1 MPTTV
6 LRDRRRLTGAAV
18 TNMELFFDLVYVFAV
33 TQLSHHLLA
42 QLTLRGAIETLV
54 LFLAVWWAWNY
65 TAWATNWI
73 DPDHPAVRGLLVVL
87 MLISLV
93 MAVKIPRAFG
103 EEGLGFATAYVA
115 LQAVRSAFMVVAFRG
130 QRMGRNYAQLLAW
143 TAIAGIAWVAGA
155 FVPGDGRLLV
165 WIGALVLDYGAPLH
179 GFALPGLGRTPMRAW
194 TLAGSHLA
202 ERNQQVVLIALG
214 ESILATGATF
224 GALPARAPIVTA
236 FVVGFVGTVSL
247 WWLYFVR
254 HAEEGAQAIARA
266 PDPARL
272 GRAGYAYA
280 HGIMVGGVI
289 VVAVAIDLT
298 IAHPTGPM
306 SSAAAAVILGGPAIY
321 LAGNALF
328 NYALTGRTPWS
339 RLTGVSVLA
348 FLVPL
353 ALAAEPLALS
363 AAATL
368 VTLTLALATGSPRS
382 PEGRGRQAPS
392 GDGRARGTDAPPEP
406 RDDDRR
412 RPPVTP

>member
-1 MPTTV
+1 
-6 LRDRRRLTGAAV
+6 
-18 TNMELFFDLVYVFAV
+18 MELFFDLVYVFAV

-42 QLTLRGAIETLV
+42 QLTVRGAIETLV

-73 DPDHPAVRGLLVVL
+73 DPDHPAVRSLLVVL

-115 LQAVRSAFMVVAFRG
+115 LQAVRSAFMVIAFRG

-143 TAIAGIAWVAGA
+143 TGIAGIAWVAGA

-194 TLAGSHLA
+194 TLAGGHLA

-236 FVVGFVGTVSL
+236 FVFGFAGTVSL

-254 HAEEGAQAIARA
+254 HAEEGARAITHTA
-266 PDPARL
+266 DPARL

-289 VVAVAIDLT
+289 VVAVANELT

-306 SSAAAAVILGGPAIY
+306 SRAAAAVILGGPAIY

-328 NYALTGRTPWS
+328 NYALTGRMPWS
-339 RLTGVSVLA
+339 RLTGIGVLVL
-348 FLVPL
+348 LVPL
-353 ALAAEPLALS
+353 AFVAELLVLS
-363 AAATL
+363 AMATL

-382 PEGRGRQAPS
+382 PDGRGRLAPS
-392 GDGRARGTDAPPEP
+392 EDSSARGTDAQPGPGTRQGLRQRWP
-406 RDDDRR
+406 SRASRSSASAG
-412 RPPVTP
+412 PHVPAG

>member
-1 MPTTV
+1 
-6 LRDRRRLTGAAV
+6 
-18 TNMELFFDLVYVFAV
+18 MELFFDLVYVFAV
-33 TQLSHHLLA
+33 TQLSHHLLEH
-42 QLTLRGAIETLV
+42 LTVRGAVETLV

-143 TAIAGIAWVAGA
+143 TGIAGIAWVAGA

-194 TLAGSHLA
+194 TLAGGHLA

-224 GALPARAPIVTA
+224 GELPARAPIVTA

-254 HAEEGAQAIARA
+254 YAEEGARAITHA

-280 HGIMVGGVI
+280 HGIHGRRRDRRRRRDRPDNRPPHRPDVERSRRRDPRG
-289 VVAVAIDLT
+289 
-298 IAHPTGPM
+298 
-306 SSAAAAVILGGPAIY
+306 
-321 LAGNALF
+321 AGHLP
-328 NYALTGRTPWS
+328 GRQCPVQL
-339 RLTGVSVLA
+339 RPHRA
-348 FLVPL
+348 D
-353 ALAAEPLALS
+353 A
-363 AAATL
+363 L
-368 VTLTLALATGSPRS
+368 VTAHRHRRARAPR
-382 PEGRGRQAPS
+382 AA
-392 GDGRARGTDAPPEP
+392 RARG
-406 RDDDRR
+406 
-412 RPPVTP
+412 

>member
-1 MPTTV
+1 
-6 LRDRRRLTGAAV
+6 
-18 TNMELFFDLVYVFAV
+18 
-33 TQLSHHLLA
+33 
-42 QLTLRGAIETLV
+42 
-54 LFLAVWWAWNY
+54 
-65 TAWATNWI
+65 
-73 DPDHPAVRGLLVVL
+73 
-87 MLISLV
+87 
-93 MAVKIPRAFG
+93 
-103 EEGLGFATAYVA
+103 
-115 LQAVRSAFMVVAFRG
+115 
-130 QRMGRNYAQLLAW
+130 MGRNYAQLLAW
-143 TAIAGIAWVAGA
+143 TGIAGIAWVAGA

-194 TLAGSHLA
+194 TLAGGHLA

-224 GALPARAPIVTA
+224 GELPARAPIVTA

-254 HAEEGAQAIARA
+254 HAEEGARAITHA

-298 IAHPTGPM
+298 IAHPAGPT
-306 SSAAAAVILGGPAIY
+306 SRAAAAVVLGGPAIY

-328 NYALTGRTPWS
+328 NYALTGRMPWS
-339 RLTGVSVLA
+339 RLTGIGVLA
-348 FLVPL
+348 LLVPL
-353 ALAAEPLALS
+353 ALVAEPLVLS

-368 VTLTLALATGSPRS
+368 VTLTLALTTGSPRS
-382 PEGRGRQAPS
+382 AI
-392 GDGRARGTDAPPEP
+392 
-406 RDDDRR
+406 RR
-412 RPPVTP
+412 

>member
-1 MPTTV
+1 MPATV
-6 LRDRRRLTGAAV
+6 LRDRSRGEAPAV

-33 TQLSHHLLA
+33 TQLSHHLLEH
-42 QLTLRGAIETLV
+42 LTVRGAVETLV

-93 MAVKIPRAFG
+93 MSVKIPRAFG

-115 LQAVRSAFMVVAFRG
+115 LQMVRSAFMVVAFRG
-130 QRMGRNYAQLLAW
+130 QSMGRNYAQLLAW
-143 TAIAGIAWVAGA
+143 SGIAGIAWVAGA
-155 FVPGDGRLLV
+155 FMQGDGRLLL
-165 WIGALVLDYGAPLH
+165 WIVALVLDYGAPLH
-179 GFALPGLGRTPMRAW
+179 GFALPGAGRTPLRDW
-194 TLAGSHLA
+194 TLAGGHLA
-202 ERNQQVVLIALG
+202 ERNQLVVLIALG
-214 ESILATGATF
+214 ESILALGATF
-224 GALPARAPIVTA
+224 GALRADVAVVAA
-236 FVVGFVGTVSL
+236 FVVGFAGTVSL
-247 WWLYFVR
+247 WWVYFVR
-254 HAEEGAQAIARA
+254 HAEEGAQAIAHA
-266 PDPARL
+266 PDPARM

-298 IAHPTGPM
+298 IAHPTGTT

-328 NYALTGRTPWS
+328 NYSLTGRTPWS
-339 RLTGVSVLA
+339 RLIGIGVLA
-348 FLVPL
+348 LLVPL

-382 PEGRGRQAPS
+382 PDVRGR
-392 GDGRARGTDAPPEP
+392 
-406 RDDDRR
+406 
-412 RPPVTP
+412 